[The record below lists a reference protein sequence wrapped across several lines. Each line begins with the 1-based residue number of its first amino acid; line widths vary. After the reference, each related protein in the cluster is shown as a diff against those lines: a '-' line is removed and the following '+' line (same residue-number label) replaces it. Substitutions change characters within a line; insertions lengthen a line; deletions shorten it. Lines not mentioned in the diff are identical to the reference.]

1 MPLDGPDLSP
11 TGSSHVRP
19 GTIVGYAAV
28 LGVVVGSL
36 IPLVTLRSFPGYID
50 AWLGFLLLVAPAYV
64 LVTLILLSRLLA
76 PVALT
81 RAAVTSL
88 ALLTLGYAL
97 GLVVLWF
104 LLLFAFGAAVLVWA
118 SLKANATRPNSP

>member
-1 MPLDGPDLSP
+1 
-11 TGSSHVRP
+11 
-19 GTIVGYAAV
+19 
-28 LGVVVGSL
+28 
-36 IPLVTLRSFPGYID
+36 
-50 AWLGFLLLVAPAYV
+50 V